1 MAIDKK
7 IQYAIQG
14 GGPNYLGKQKEVKA
28 PIKWKSSPTHPEAH
42 LAYITDKEQDLLIK
56 KNLYGS
62 LKGKPN
68 RGPAGIVS
76 LQGDL
81 GGYQGGASQ
90 GTRGGSG
97 GGTGP
102 TTGGGSPAQQAKDKR
117 MKDILTG
124 KVTTGQTVAVSE
136 RTRRGAVPEYVY
148 GPDGKPKYVGSAYK
162 SPGQTGGWLSRLF
175 GGQNKYG
182 YAGTSG
188 TGSGKF
194 FDRKS
199 SIKFNPATGRYESE
213 DEEVG
218 DIKPGYG
225 GRILGGL
232 AGLVTGIPFV
242 GGAIGSAIDK
252 GKGMFGK
259 KPRDMSKFNDL
270 GLTKPEDRKVY
281 IPEGS
286 DMPMARIDRWTNPI
300 NNTQILPQKKPINV
314 GAGNFTSN
322 LNDPSNMAYGMQM
335 SNDQMTSMNN
345 LIKQNVNTP
354 FRPTDAMTGN
364 YNTGAIPNR
373 NRSNF
378 NQFTGEW
385 MSDGGRAGYQGG
397 ELVTDESMTEA
408 TPAGMMQ
415 ENVEEV
421 QGEPSRE
428 QLEALAMEI
437 FQLPL
442 EELNEEQL
450 MVVYQAAMEQQPRE
464 EMMQEEDIQFAA
476 PRQPMEEDIQQKD
489 IQYAA
494 QGGLAGLL

>member
-1 MAIDKK
+1 MSIEKR
-7 IQYAIQG
+7 INYAMQG
-14 GGPNYLGKQKEVKA
+14 GGPNYLGKQKMVTA
-28 PIKWKSSPTHPEAH
+28 PKKWKSSPTHPEAH

-68 RGPAGIVS
+68 KGPSGIVS

-300 NNTQILPQKKPINV
+300 NNTRILPQKKPNNV
-314 GAGNFTSN
+314 FNYKDVLPPMVEN
-322 LNDPSNMAYGMQM
+322 
-335 SNDQMTSMNN
+335 NN
-345 LIKQNVNTP
+345 LLPNDFNVNQ
-354 FRPTDAMTGN
+354 N
-364 YNTGAIPNR
+364 YGTELNEPQFQYPMAV
-373 NRSNF
+373 
-378 NQFTGEW
+378 NQNW
-385 MSDGGRAGYQGG
+385 VNQMADGGRAGYENG
-397 ELVTDESMTEA
+397 ELVTDESMMEA

-476 PRQPMEEDIQQKD
+476 PRQPMEEDIQQED